1 LASFVGFLR
10 VTRWGNASRPQNDI
24 PLSPVTEVSMQL
36 TSAGTLRTASF
47 TAITI
52 AAVTL
57 WSSACRDGASTAPV
71 DARAVDVSAPALA
84 SIPTDP
90 ILDIVAAVTAAW
102 TAKDAAAYAAPYA
115 VDIQIVSPVGSLLV
129 GREAVRAQHAFL
141 FSGPFAGST
150 QTIEVRDIQFLT
162 GTIAIVYQDVSL
174 TGYAFLPPGL
184 PSSGGVVR
192 TRVTWVVEK
201 RGGSW
206 EIVFQQMTPRL

>member
-1 LASFVGFLR
+1 MRLMSARTSRAVSISAMPL
-10 VTRWGNASRPQNDI
+10 VTLLSVACSDRSDATSPTGVRP
-24 PLSPVTEVSMQL
+24 VE
-36 TSAGTLRTASF
+36 TSALPAS
-47 TAITI
+47 
-52 AAVTL
+52 
-57 WSSACRDGASTAPV
+57 G
-71 DARAVDVSAPALA
+71 
-84 SIPTDP
+84 SISTDP
-90 ILDIVAAVTAAW
+90 IMDIVSAATAAW
-102 TAKDAAAYAAPYA
+102 AAKDAAAYGSPYA
-115 VDIQIVSPVGSLLV
+115 ADVQAIGPTGTLLT
-129 GREAVRAQHAFL
+129 GQAAFRAQHVFL
-141 FSGPFAGST
+141 FNGPFAGST